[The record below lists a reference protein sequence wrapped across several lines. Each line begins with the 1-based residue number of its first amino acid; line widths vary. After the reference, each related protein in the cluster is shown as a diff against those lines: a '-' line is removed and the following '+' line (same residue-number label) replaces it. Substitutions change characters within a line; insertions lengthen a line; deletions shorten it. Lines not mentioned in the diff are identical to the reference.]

1 MYGVE
6 SETFERIALTRL
18 PELQTASGLFRAT
31 ARVEGVEDEGGAPT
45 TLRAGVVVLLG
56 LLRADQAELEQ
67 PFFTG
72 ALRTKVLGDLSGE
85 EATTGDIGLAMW
97 AESRAGGEA
106 VSEIHSLLK
115 RSIAKS
121 FTKVPLEELSW
132 VVSGLTEASVRFGES
147 AGLGET
153 LADATEAL
161 LGRADDST
169 GLLADVHRKRRGHLT
184 PVNSQFHALRSL
196 CQVFRAEGPP
206 EAEPAARALAGAL
219 IGLQREDGAWP
230 GLIDPQR
237 GEAVS
242 IYPVLT
248 VTQVAHAPTALRVT
262 DQLLPDPAIEPA
274 ITRGLAW
281 ANGANAL
288 RFDLIHEQEARLD
301 RGILPRRE
309 PGAVQR
315 GFTSATR
322 RFRGS
327 LAEPDPARLILDPA
341 VSSEDLGWV
350 LEAWAGR

>member
-6 SETFERIALTRL
+6 PETFERIALTRL

-31 ARVEGVEDEGGAPT
+31 ARVEGVEDEGRAPT

-56 LLRADQAELEQ
+56 LLRADQAELDQ

-72 ALRTKVLGDLSGE
+72 SLRTKVLGDLGGA

-121 FTKVPLEELSW
+121 FEKVPLEELSW
-132 VVSGLTEASVRFGES
+132 VVSGLTEASVRFGEA
-147 AGLGET
+147 AGLDET
-153 LADATEAL
+153 LEDATAAL
-161 LGRADDST
+161 FGRVDGST
-169 GLLADVHRKRRGHLT
+169 GLCADVHRKRRGHLT
-184 PVNSQFHALRSL
+184 PVNSQFHALRAL
-196 CQVFRAEGPP
+196 CQVLRAEGPDD
-206 EAEPAARALAGAL
+206 AEPAARGLAKALVS
-219 IGLQREDGAWP
+219 LQRDDGAWP
-230 GLIDPQR
+230 GLVDPQR
-237 GEAVS
+237 GTAVS

-248 VTQVAHAPTALRVT
+248 VTQVAHAPTALRVA
-262 DQLLPDPAIEPA
+262 DQLVPDAGFEAA

-281 ANGANAL
+281 ANGGNAL

-301 RGILPRRE
+301 RGIVPRRE

-315 GFTSATR
+315 GFSSATR
-322 RFRGS
+322 RFRGA
-327 LAEPDPARLILDPA
+327 LPEPDSARLILDPA